1 MRYFVLGLTLLLALT
16 SGAPAFAQTKGEGWK
31 VYYIDES
38 GDRYYYD
45 KGSVETPQKGSVIVW
60 QKITGISNYAEV
72 DKSVARIQLNCRQ
85 ETYRVLPDAK
95 DEGSEEK
102 KAQSTRNEVQADSK
116 FRALFENVCPF

>member
-1 MRYFVLGLTLLLALT
+1 MRYFVLGLTLLIALT

-45 KGSVETPQKGSVIVW
+45 KGSVETPQKGTVIVW

-72 DKSVARIQLNCRQ
+72 DRSVAHLQVNCRQ
-85 ETYRVLPDAK
+85 KTYLVLPDAK

-102 KAQSTRNEVQADSK
+102 KARSTRSEAQADSK
-116 FRALFENVCPF
+116 FRALFENVCPY